1 MNKRYAVILGAIF
14 LAMGTSAKDNLSEK
28 VLAHFKNDEMKYKAA
43 LFLLQNM
50 DAHYSYASKGITSYY
65 QEMDSVFSLPIQK
78 DDMYKKAYVVASTRS
93 GDLSENSQIL
103 WDKDAINSEQLISYV
118 NDAFKMWQRS
128 WNKDV
133 SFEMFCEYVLPY
145 RITTEP
151 VSDWRILYMDKY
163 RKTIEPHQNSQVNY
177 TYKYGLY
184 KELNKGFYGALYYP
198 ETYLPELPLD
208 ILQKMRLGNCESNA
222 KRNIAQLRAMGLPA
236 TLDFVP
242 QWGNRSMG
250 HSWGVLLTDNNENGI
265 PFGLNENLGIHF
277 YFRPDHK
284 LPKVFRHTFSKQ
296 PEMEEFASDEKSV
309 VPEYLHNRCIKDVTD
324 KYIEVSDVAVT
335 LKAKTPKTSPW
346 VYLCVF
352 DDKDWIPVCFAKRSG
367 SVANFKKMGRGIV
380 YLPVSYDGQG
390 NMIAEANPFILEAD
404 GKMVELNSNTSKVQ
418 MVRTIRKYNFTTNLK
433 EFCKNT
439 EGGKFQVANKE
450 DFSDSITIA
459 SIAHTEESRFYNLKP
474 KYKGKY
480 QYFRYLAPD
489 GSYGNMAEIEVYDSK
504 GEKLTSKNMF
514 GLRGAVRGHNLE
526 KVFDGDPLTSYSL
539 PFQNGGWAALGFEQP
554 QSISEIRYLPRN
566 DGNFIEESD
575 LYALYYWDYNGW
587 KLVEEKQGN
596 REGILNFDKVP
607 TGSLLLLRDLSKGS
621 QERIFTYSNG
631 KQIWW

>member
-1 MNKRYAVILGAIF
+1 MNKQYVVIIGAMF
-14 LAMGTSAKDNLSEK
+14 LTMGTSAKDNLSDK
-28 VLAHFKNDEMKYKAA
+28 LLAHFKDNNLKYKAA

-65 QEMDSVFSLPIQK
+65 HEMDSIFSLPVQK
-78 DDMYKKAYVVASTRS
+78 DDVYKKAYVTASTRN
-93 GDLSENSQIL
+93 GDLSENSRVL
-103 WDKDAINSEQLISYV
+103 WDKDAMTAEQMIDYV
-118 NDAFKMWQRS
+118 NDAFEMWQRS

-133 SFEMFCEYVLPY
+133 GFDQFCEYVLPY

-151 VSDWRILYMDKY
+151 VSDWRKLYMDKY
-163 RKTIEPHQNSQVNY
+163 RNSIEPHQNSQVNY

-250 HSWGVLLTDNNENGI
+250 HSWGVLIMDNNENGI

-277 YFRPDHK
+277 YFRPDHR

-296 PEMEEFASDEKSV
+296 LEMEEFASDVKSV

-324 KYIEVSDVAVT
+324 KYTDASDVTVA
-335 LKAKTPKTSPW
+335 LKTKNPAS
-346 VYLCVF
+346 F
-352 DDKDWIPVCFAKRSG
+352 
-367 SVANFKKMGRGIV
+367 
-380 YLPVSYDGQG
+380 DGQG
-390 NMIAEANPFILEAD
+390 NMIAEANPFILQAD
-404 GKMVELNSNTSKVQ
+404 GKLVELKPNTSKVQ
-418 MVRTIRKYNFTTNLK
+418 TIRTVRKYNFTTNLK

-459 SIAHTEESRFYNLKP
+459 SIEHTDESRFYSLKP

-489 GSYGNMAEIEVYDSK
+489 DSYGNMAEVEVYDAK
-504 GEKLTSKNMF
+504 GEKLTSKNML
-514 GLRGAVRGHNLE
+514 GMRGAVKGHNLE

-539 PFQNGGWAALGFEQP
+539 PFPNGGWAALGFEQP
-554 QSISEIRYLPRN
+554 VNISEIRYLPRN
-566 DGNFIEESD
+566 DGNFIEQTD

-596 REGILNFDKVP
+596 REGILNFGKVP
-607 TGSLLLLRDLSKGS
+607 SGALLLLRDLSKGS